1 MSSQNA
7 KYKLTSKKQKAMFNR
22 LSKKDWNAVKQLIIF
37 GKQLEKQIK
46 E

>member
-7 KYKLTSKKQKAMFNR
+7 KFKLTSKKQQAMFNR
-22 LSKKDWNAVKQLIIF
+22 LSTKDWNAFQQLIIF
-37 GKQLEKQIK
+37 GEQLEKQIK

>member
-7 KYKLTSKKQKAMFNR
+7 KYKLTSKRQQDMFNR